1 MLPQARGMV
10 VVSKQLKICYLVSE
24 QLKNTSLFVS
34 SKKTF
39 SQLVGMVMSP
49 ADVKIICR
57 VVFPNQ
63 TIPYTPKNSSTFP
76 VLVCNIIKSV

>member
-1 MLPQARGMV
+1 MV
-10 VVSKQLKICYLVSE
+10 VVSKQLKICHLVIE
-24 QLKNTSLFVS
+24 QLKKPLVCFVS

-63 TIPYTPKNSSTFP
+63 TIPYTPNNSSTFP